1 MSIKRRH
8 SLLLLFCLLQLLNGD
23 LQAQTAWLHP
33 QLEQQLQTKRNETIR
48 VGLYLRE
55 QLNTVGLKAEMSNAG
70 YSAEERAKRVLREA
84 ISLQSR
90 TQPAVLNYL
99 KQQKATGIQ
108 PFYAVNLIMVD
119 ANPALI
125 EQLRM
130 RPDIEFIF
138 PDQAYLT
145 APIEPFSEAVLE
157 GIEVVNGKE
166 PGLVAINAPAMWN
179 LGYTGRGR
187 KGFTVDTGSWTDHP
201 ALKHRFLGNYLPL
214 NQAWFSLISPTPID
228 RPSHHGTHVTGTIL
242 GLDTANNDTIG
253 VAFNAYF
260 MVSNPLTTNNLT
272 PLSINLLSFE
282 WALNPDGDTSTVS
295 DIPDVIN
302 NSWGQAGAADT
313 TICSSWASQLFNVL
327 EAAGIAITFSA
338 GNEGPG
344 ATTVKHPQF
353 INTNDVNIFSV
364 GAVDGNN
371 ASLPIASFSSRGPS
385 LCGGTGSL
393 LIKPEVVAPG
403 VNVRSAYGQQGYG
416 LLSGTSMS
424 CPHVSG
430 AVLLLKEAFPQL
442 GGDSLLYALYRSAI
456 DMGVPGE
463 DNTYGRGMIDVYA
476 AFLYLSQNHSPA
488 PPASAAYDVVLGE
501 LLNADINQFY
511 CATAGPL
518 RPSIRWHNKGSQTIS
533 QATFEYRLNGGNWIS
548 ESWTGSLSANQS
560 ASYTF
565 TQSTAVAAGKN
576 ELEVRIQLPLAQTD
590 RDLINNR
597 RSFRFEV
604 QRIDTLALTGI
615 FIYAL
620 PADTSTIRQGDVL
633 ISNPDG
639 AIGWD
644 TATVGGLS
652 RDSKAWAMR
661 MNNYSP
667 ADNQK
672 DELLTNFYFG
682 GSGLIPAYNAVRF
695 RLAYRNRSSAY
706 ADSLKITLECDCGQT
721 IFPLYHSGGDSMRT
735 YNGSIPQLPEHWRYF
750 NIRID
755 SSQTTACFIR
765 FQTTNK
771 FGGNLYLGDLE
782 INAAGDLSHKLEE
795 LATAALVYPNPTNAK
810 LQIELQ
816 NDVLKTIRLY
826 NVNGQLLMIAQNLSQ
841 GRAELDLTAL
851 QPGMYLVQ
859 IEGNQGTHIK
869 RVQKQ

>member
-1 MSIKRRH
+1 MSINRRH
-8 SLLLLFCLLQLLNGD
+8 SLLFLFCLLLLSNGA
-23 LQAQTAWLHP
+23 LQAQTVWLHP
-33 QLEQQLQTKRNETIR
+33 QLEQQLQLNTNQPIR

-55 QLNTVGLKAEMSNAG
+55 QLNAVGLKAEMSNAG
-70 YSAEERAKRVLREA
+70 YAAEERARRVIRETIA
-84 ISLQSR
+84 LQAR

-108 PFYAVNLIMVD
+108 PYYAVNLIMVD
-119 ANPALI
+119 ATPALI
-125 EQLRM
+125 EQLRL
-130 RPDIEFIF
+130 RTDIEFIF
-138 PDQAYLT
+138 PDNAYLT
-145 APIEPFSEAVLE
+145 APIEPVSAAVLE

-201 ALKHRFLGNYLPL
+201 ALKNRFLGNYMPL
-214 NQAWFSLISPTPID
+214 EQAWFSLISETPID

-242 GLDTANNDTIG
+242 GLDTATNDTIG
-253 VAFNAYF
+253 VAYNAYF

-272 PLSINLLSFE
+272 PLSVNLLSFE

-338 GNEGPG
+338 GNEGPN
-344 ATTVKHPQF
+344 AATVKHPQF

-403 VNVRSAYGQQGYG
+403 VNVRSAYGQSGYG

-442 GGDSLLYALYRSAI
+442 GGDSLLYALYQSAI
-456 DMGVPGE
+456 DMGAIGE
-463 DNTYGRGMIDVYA
+463 DNTFGRGMIDVHA
-476 AFLYLSQNHSPA
+476 AFLYLSQNHTPA
-488 PPASAAYDVVLGE
+488 PPVSADFDAVMGE
-501 LLNADINQFY
+501 LQMANLDQFY

-518 RPSIRWHNKGSQTIS
+518 QPSFQWRNKGLQNIT
-533 QATFEYRLNGGNWIS
+533 QATLEYRLNGGNWVS
-548 ESWTGSLSANQS
+548 QAWTGTLAPNQS
-560 ASYTF
+560 GNFSF
-565 TQSTAVAAGKN
+565 SQGSAVQPGQN
-576 ELEVRIQLPLAQTD
+576 ELEVRINLPAHQTD
-590 RDLINNR
+590 RDPINNR
-597 RSFRFEV
+597 RSFRFQV
-604 QRIDTLALTGI
+604 QRIDTLVITGQFSYLI
-615 FIYAL
+615 
-620 PADTSTIRQGDVL
+620 PADTSTIAAGDVIIL
-633 ISNPDG
+633 NPDG

-644 TATVGGLS
+644 TATVGGLM
-652 RDSKAWAMR
+652 RDNKAWAMR
-661 MNNYSP
+661 MNNYNP
-667 ADNQK
+667 ATAQL
-672 DELLTNFYFG
+672 DELITNNYYG
-682 GSGLIPAYNAVRF
+682 GSGLIPAYNALRF
-695 RLAYRNRSSAY
+695 RLAYRNRSTSY
-706 ADSLKITLECDCGQT
+706 ADSLRITLECDCGQT
-721 IFPLYHSGGDSMRT
+721 IYPLYHSGGDSMRT
-735 YNGSIPQLPEHWRYF
+735 YSGNIPLLPEHWRLF

-755 SSQTTACFIR
+755 STQAEPCFIR

-771 FGGNLYLGDLE
+771 FGGNLYIGDME
-782 INAAGDLSHKLEE
+782 INSAGDLSTKTEALNNN
-795 LATAALVYPNPTNAK
+795 ALVYPNPTHAK
-810 LQIELQ
+810 LQIALQ
-816 NDVLKTIRLY
+816 NDFLKTVRVYDLQGKLQFIIGDLKLDRTEIDLSSLPDGIY
-826 NVNGQLLMIAQNLSQ
+826 LL
-841 GRAELDLTAL
+841 
-851 QPGMYLVQ
+851 Q
-859 IEGNQGTHIK
+859 IEGKQGTYIK